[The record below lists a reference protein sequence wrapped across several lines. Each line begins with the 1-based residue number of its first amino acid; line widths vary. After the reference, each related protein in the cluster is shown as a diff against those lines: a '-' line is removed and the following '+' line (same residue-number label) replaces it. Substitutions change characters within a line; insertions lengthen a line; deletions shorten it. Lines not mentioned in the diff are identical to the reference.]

1 MKRSLRWVWLLLM
14 VGALAAVGGCKLFN
28 ADPVADFD
36 WSPNEPL
43 ARSEVRFEDESRDEG
58 GLFGGGGIVSWNWDF
73 DDGDSASGQ
82 NPKHEF
88 GKSGDYDVT
97 LTVTDGGGKSNT
109 VEKTIEVTP
118 SLHGTWQGQIID
130 PGSNVVD
137 FRLVLQ
143 HSATGGI
150 TGTRTCS
157 SSATTAPGSRSI
169 RSRRLSALSFSG
181 WAFAWKERWTRRR
194 RAFKATGMTL
204 ATCNGG
210 VGTCRCNSRPGE
222 R

>member
-43 ARSEVRFEDESRDEG
+43 ARSEVHFEDESTDEG

-88 GKSGDYDVT
+88 EKSGDYDVT

-109 VEKTIEVTP
+109 VEKTVEVTP
-118 SLHGTWQGQIID
+118 SLDGTWQGQIID

-150 TGTRTCS
+150 TGDAYMLIQRYNCTGISFNPNTKTLRFELLGLGIRLEGTMDAS
-157 SSATTAPGSRSI
+157 ESRI
-169 RSRRLSALSFSG
+169 QG
-181 WAFAWKERWTRRR
+181 DWY
-194 RAFKATGMTL
+194 TL
-204 ATCNGG
+204 NN
-210 VGTCRCNSRPGE
+210 VLWWSWDVSLQ
-222 R
+222 

>member
-1 MKRSLRWVWLLLM
+1 M

-150 TGTRTCS
+150 TGDAYMLIQRYNCTGISFNPVTKTVRFELLGLGIRLEGTMDASETRIQGDWYDLGNVQWWS
-157 SSATTAPGSRSI
+157 WDVS
-169 RSRRLSALSFSG
+169 LQ
-181 WAFAWKERWTRRR
+181 
-194 RAFKATGMTL
+194 
-204 ATCNGG
+204 
-210 VGTCRCNSRPGE
+210 
-222 R
+222 